1 MPGLFDDLI
10 PQKPQQGP
18 PLLRPFRPGEQRPNP
33 DGSVSTEI
41 TTTWQMPD
49 GQWANVPSLWMGP
62 QEPVQFDAGD
72 EEGIM
77 RAMRDY
83 ESGGAQ
89 FPRFPTVDAAT
100 SAAQA
105 RSNAGGA
112 AAGRPGLFDD
122 LIPKPSAQPTIE
134 DFQRGTGAFSEPPAM
149 AAPAAPNSVPPG
161 QPGLLDQ
168 LGRAFQVN
176 MQGVGRGAAG
186 IAGLPFDMAGLGVD
200 LGLAGVEKGVNLFR
214 DNPVELPRL
223 GQMPMGRQHLIDSA
237 SNIMR
242 GIGIEPIERQD
253 MNQSERFSGDVLEFG
268 TEAGAVGA
276 ALANRAAARFP
287 GGQTKGVVPAI
298 GDAFLAP
305 YIGQGAPSAIVRDV
319 AAGMGSG
326 VGANVAEENM
336 PESDLAKAVA
346 MILGGIGGATLMDV
360 PGAAARVGRTTS
372 GFMPATD
379 IPYEAGSATPV
390 ARRVVE
396 NTRNFLEDKLTDP
409 RLARDRVAQRVDDAK
424 QFGEP
429 MPTTG
434 IASDDIGAISIER
447 GLRTREETPFQEA
460 DQRLKDAAQEKIT
473 GLRDPMADQ
482 SKAKTFAEQR
492 PEQLAADRDAAA
504 LPLLRQAE
512 QRGVAVDAKP
522 VADLIDGMLAK
533 DKRPAV
539 TSALKQARQMLN
551 AAGSDQLDTS
561 VSGLYET
568 RKAINDIIEGRTDS
582 PTGRYATR
590 ELVQVRDALDA
601 QINAVA
607 PEFGQY
613 LQTYRSAS
621 RPLDVFKDSEAV
633 KRLMSEGDPRDVA
646 ESIFSGSR
654 WGGKDEFKQIN
665 EALAGDPE
673 ATRAWKAA
681 VADVLVR
688 RVTNTN
694 TALTGGADDGPASV
708 AKLQQLVR
716 THEDELAQVFS
727 PAEMNTIQR
736 SRKMLEPL
744 GNLARKATPG
754 SPTASN
760 QQLANAFEAAV
771 LAYTGNA
778 IKTGMIMKRLKVAMS
793 MVPGLKELTLE
804 AQTGRFVK
812 RVMLDPELFVHVM
825 DTPLRQMESPAWNA
839 KLNRLL
845 AGAEYVRGS
854 DEEKQ

>member
-1 MPGLFDDLI
+1 MPILEINGRRVEVDDSFLSL
-10 PQKPQQGP
+10 PPEQQ
-18 PLLRPFRPGEQRPNP
+18 N
-33 DGSVSTEI
+33 
-41 TTTWQMPD
+41 
-49 GQWANVPSLWMGP
+49 A
-62 QEPVQFDAGD
+62 
-72 EEGIM
+72 
-77 RAMRDY
+77 
-83 ESGGAQ
+83 
-89 FPRFPTVDAAT
+89 TVDEI
-100 SAAQA
+100 A
-105 RSNAGGA
+105 RSIGGVA
-112 AAGRPGLFDD
+112 APRT
-122 LIPKPSAQPTIE
+122 QTVE
-134 DFQRGTGAFSEPPAM
+134 DFQRGTGAFAADPAM
-149 AAPAAPNSVPPG
+149 PAKQRQLPEQPPETTG
-161 QPGLLDQ
+161 IMDQ
-168 LGRAFQVN
+168 LGRALQIN

-186 IAGLPFDMAGLGVD
+186 LAGFPFDMAGLGVD

-214 DNPVELPRL
+214 DEPVQLPRL
-223 GQMPMGRQHLIDSA
+223 GPMPMGRQHLIDSA

-253 MNQSERFSGDVLEFG
+253 MHPSERFSGDVLEFG
-268 TEAGAVGA
+268 TEAGAAGA
-276 ALANRAAARFP
+276 ALANRAAMRFP
-287 GGQTKGVVPAI
+287 GGQTQGVLPAT

-305 YIGQGAPSAIVRDV
+305 YIGPGAPSAIVRDV

-326 VGANVAEENM
+326 AGANVAEENM

-346 MILGGIGGATLMDV
+346 MILGGIGGATLMDI
-360 PGAAARVGRTTS
+360 PGAVARTGRAVGGFLPAA
-372 GFMPATD
+372 D
-379 IPYEAGSATPV
+379 IPYEAGGAAPV

-396 NTRNFLEDKLTDP
+396 NTRNFFEDKLTDP
-409 RLARDRVAQRVDDAK
+409 RLARDRVAQRVDEAK

-447 GLRTREETPFQEA
+447 GLRTRDETPFQEA
-460 DQRLKDAAQEKIT
+460 DQRLKDAAQERIT

-812 RVMLDPELFVHVM
+812 RVMLNPELFVHVM

-845 AGAEYVRGS
+845 AGAEYVRGG
-854 DEEKQ
+854 DEDRQ

>member
-1 MPGLFDDLI
+1 MPILEINGRRVEVDDSFLSMT
-10 PQKPQQGP
+10 PEQQ
-18 PLLRPFRPGEQRPNP
+18 NATV
-33 DGSVSTEI
+33 DEI
-41 TTTWQMPD
+41 
-49 GQWANVPSLWMGP
+49 ARS
-62 QEPVQFDAGD
+62 F
-72 EEGIM
+72 
-77 RAMRDY
+77 
-83 ESGGAQ
+83 GGAPAQ
-89 FPRFPTVDAAT
+89 Q
-100 SAAQA
+100 SAAP
-105 RSNAGGA
+105 RS
-112 AAGRPGLFDD
+112 
-122 LIPKPSAQPTIE
+122 QTVE
-134 DFQRGTGAFSEPPAM
+134 DFQRGTGAFSADPAM
-149 AAPAAPNSVPPG
+149 PAEQRQLPG
-161 QPGLLDQ
+161 QPPAPSSIMDQ
-168 LGRAFQVN
+168 LGRSLQIN
-176 MQGVGRGAAG
+176 LQGVGRGAAG
-186 IAGLPFDMAGLGVD
+186 LAGLPFDMAGLGVD
-200 LGLAGVEKGVNLFR
+200 LGLAGVEKGINLFR

-253 MNQSERFSGDVLEFG
+253 MSKTERFYGDALEFG
-268 TEAGAVGA
+268 TEAGAAGA

-287 GGQTKGVVPAI
+287 GGQTKGVLPAT

-326 VGANVAEENM
+326 MGANVAEENM
-336 PESDLAKAVA
+336 PESDLAKTVA

-360 PGAAARVGRTTS
+360 PGAAARVGRTVG
-372 GFMPATD
+372 GFMPAKD
-379 IPYEAGSATPV
+379 IPYEAGGAAPV

-396 NTRNFLEDKLTDP
+396 NVRNFLEDKLTDP
-409 RLARDRVAQRVDDAK
+409 KAARDRVAQRIDEAK

-429 MPTTG
+429 LPTTG
-434 IASDDIGAISIER
+434 IASDDIGLIGIER
-447 GLRTREETPFQEA
+447 GARTRNETPFQEA
-460 DQRLKDAAQEKIT
+460 DQRLKDAAQERIT
-473 GLRDPMADQ
+473 GLKDPLADQ

-492 PEQLAADRDAAA
+492 PDQLAADRDAAA

-512 QRGVAVDAKP
+512 QRGAQVDAKP

-551 AAGSDQLDTS
+551 AAGTDHLDTS

-568 RKAINDIIEGRTDS
+568 RKAINDIIEGRTET

-613 LQTYRSAS
+613 LQTYKSAS
-621 RPLDVFKDSEAV
+621 RPLDVFRDSDAV
-633 KRLMSEGDPRDVA
+633 KKLMTEGDPRDVA
-646 ESIFSGSR
+646 ESILSGSR
-654 WGGKDEFKQIN
+654 WGGKGEFQQIN

-681 VADVLVR
+681 VMDVLIR

-708 AKLQQLVR
+708 AKLQQILR

-727 PAEMNTIQR
+727 AQEMNTIRR
-736 SRKMLEPL
+736 SHKMLEPL

-778 IKTGMIMKRLKVAMS
+778 IKTGMIMKRLKVAAN
-793 MVPGLKELTLE
+793 MVPGLKEMTLE
-804 AQTGRFVK
+804 AQTQRFID
-812 RVMLDPELFVHVM
+812 RLLRDPELFVHVM
-825 DTPLRQMESPAWNA
+825 DTPPRQMEMPEWNA

-845 AGAEYVRGS
+845 AGVEFVRGS
-854 DEEKQ
+854 PEATNEDRQ